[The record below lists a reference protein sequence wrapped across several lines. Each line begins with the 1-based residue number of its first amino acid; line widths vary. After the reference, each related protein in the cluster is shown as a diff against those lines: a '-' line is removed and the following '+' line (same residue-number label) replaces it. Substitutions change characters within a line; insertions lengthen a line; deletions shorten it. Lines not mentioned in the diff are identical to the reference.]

1 MRSFFVIFAS
11 EMKIGV
17 IIAMS
22 KEYEIISGL
31 LGGKS
36 SGMLN
41 GNEIVLSRSGIG
53 KVNAAI
59 KAVEMVSL
67 HSPDC
72 LISTGCAGGA
82 DMDIQIMDVVASSQ
96 VAYYD
101 VWCGEGNEYGQVQG
115 LPSRFDADPHLL
127 EIARAAGAKPG
138 LIASGDRFCTKDE
151 EIEQIRS
158 RFPDV
163 KAVDMESCSI
173 AQVCHLDNVPFMSL
187 RVISDSVGGHD
198 RVLQYEDFWGSVTGK
213 STETVQRFL
222 ESL

>member
-1 MRSFFVIFAS
+1 
-11 EMKIGV
+11 MKIGV

-22 KEYEIISGL
+22 KEFEIISGL
-31 LGGKS
+31 LGGKP
-36 SGMLN
+36 SGTLN

-59 KAVEMVSL
+59 KAVEMVSV
-67 HSPDC
+67 HRPDC

-82 DMDIQIMDVVASSQ
+82 DVSIQVMDVVASSQ

-115 LPSRFDADPHLL
+115 LPSRFDADAGLL
-127 EIARAAGAKPG
+127 KLACDAGAKPG

-151 EIEQIRS
+151 EIEQIRN

-173 AQVCHLDNVPFMSL
+173 AQVCHLDNVPFLSL

-213 STETVQRFL
+213 SVETVQRFL